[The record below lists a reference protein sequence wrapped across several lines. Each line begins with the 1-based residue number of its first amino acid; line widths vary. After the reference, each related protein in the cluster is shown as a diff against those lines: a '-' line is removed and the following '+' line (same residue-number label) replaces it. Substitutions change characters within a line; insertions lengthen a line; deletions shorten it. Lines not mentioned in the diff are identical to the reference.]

1 MMPQHARLAST
12 ISERLD
18 QVELDM
24 SAVHD
29 AIARLSDRLDLVE
42 QAVKDREQSHVDA
55 ISAQVDRADQMLAL
69 LRDESAAQ
77 SAVTEHPADVESSE
91 PTSHDSG
98 LLS

>member
-1 MMPQHARLAST
+1 MSQHARLALT
-12 ISERLD
+12 ITERLD
-18 QVELDM
+18 QMELDM

-69 LRDESAAQ
+69 LRDEGA
-77 SAVTEHPADVESSE
+77 SE
-91 PTSHDSG
+91 PAADIESPEPTTHEG
-98 LLS
+98 LMG